1 MAGRAPDERRSGRI
15 NIASEESPR
24 YRAGVTDK
32 GEREKTIMNTAMGIL
47 SSAVHR
53 SVTVA
58 VRATRGAHPRFARDL
73 GEGDATATANGRSPT
88 VCGVGLVERLLIV
101 GLVALAVS
109 VAMTVARPRGT
120 DVPPPRDRAPRIL
133 AAGGLR
139 AHGTSPRPRG
149 ARSMCHTSDA
159 EAPGRQPD
167 VAGLSPDCRE
177 AARRG
182 GDGARRGLYTSWY
195 AGPIRL
201 RGPAGLA

>member
-1 MAGRAPDERRSGRI
+1 M
-15 NIASEESPR
+15 
-24 YRAGVTDK
+24 Y
-32 GEREKTIMNTAMGIL
+32 TAMDIL

-53 SVTVA
+53 SVAVA
-58 VRATRGAHPRFARDL
+58 VRAARGAHPRFAPEL

-88 VCGVGLVERLLIV
+88 VCGVGLVEWLLIV
-101 GLVALAVS
+101 GLVALAVA

-120 DVPPPRDRAPRIL
+120 DVPPPRGRAPRIL
-133 AAGGLR
+133 AAGGRR

-149 ARSMCHTSDA
+149 AQPTCHKSGA
-159 EAPGRQPD
+159 ETPGRPPY

-177 AARRG
+177 AGRHG

>member
-1 MAGRAPDERRSGRI
+1 
-15 NIASEESPR
+15 
-24 YRAGVTDK
+24 
-32 GEREKTIMNTAMGIL
+32 MNTAMGIL

-53 SVTVA
+53 SVAVA
-58 VRATRGAHPRFARDL
+58 VRAVRGAHPRFALEL
-73 GEGDATATANGRSPT
+73 GEGDATAMANGRSPA
-88 VCGVGLVERLLIV
+88 VCGVGFVERLLIV
-101 GLVALAVS
+101 GLVVLAVA

-149 ARSMCHTSDA
+149 AQPTCHTSGA
-159 EAPGRQPD
+159 EPPGRRPY

-177 AARRG
+177 AGWRG
-182 GDGARRGLYTSWY
+182 GDGARCGLYTSWY
-195 AGPIRL
+195 AGLTRL